1 MGRRNLLNYIRF
13 DNWNPEQVAAWL
25 RGLDDVVLPYVQ
37 YFLNSGIDGKK
48 LFMMSNFDLEKLN
61 VTKIGHQ
68 ELILESIGLLLT
80 LRYGFESENLQ
91 SLALQLSV
99 KARCLVAVLNKQL
112 AEEATNKSHVS
123 SNRRDSSKQTISVPI
138 LSAVCDII
146 SSLKPIVTW
155 LDRSPFE
162 GMCDL
167 QIFRKSI
174 VKLGLQ
180 LLDISL
186 PCKNKLQD
194 YENTMLKSCASLAT
208 ICDEIVTKSKDPLE
222 FQPASLELAT
232 ITKKPDEK
240 TLGLHIVSYHGIHVI
255 GDIKELSPAKL
266 SGKIMKGDEVIQVN
280 NQTVVGWQLRKLVS
294 NVKEKPKEVVLL
306 LKKRPHHTNPFG
318 HIPNRRK
325 ISNKQ
330 QTSTLPKSL
339 KKRRCRDEE
348 KPSRASFQEYLSSN
362 VTPDFDTNKDGN
374 ETDNEVFR
382 SGSESPQYKV
392 EVESKQ
398 RRATVS
404 GGSPTHTRPPL
415 VIEDL
420 DQKESSPV
428 VSPDDDTSEEL
439 KDSETTKEERRDTE
453 GGTFVVK
460 QVKAD
465 RINYRHST
473 SDLPPSTLYT
483 KPKVFRAEIPSEDSC
498 FISTTPTA
506 DKNQVTTIT
515 VESKKVPSSS
525 SSDNSSSS
533 SNNNSNSSITPE
545 SPNKVS
551 DSSQVTA
558 RSCST
563 TSANSTNTYT
573 VSVDATPAQPSVAD
587 QAYHKPLR
595 QTKSHHTSETTYSS
609 AYDYA
614 VQRKFSCP
622 VDPTSHED
630 FQLDSEAKELILRSA
645 NHTRHKR
652 ISSFPASQPA
662 VPQSGPS
669 PATDGLCKRNLPHTT
684 TTTTITTAARQLVS
698 HSADFDIAHS
708 KGFGDSSVASFDT
721 TTHHK
726 WTPVENRSW
735 STSEISQAPNRELV
749 VRAKSRTN
757 SEVACDAKN
766 TPTLTK
772 ITRLNS
778 IGSKVD
784 TSKEKIKCMTDEVFE
799 LERKKVEVQSRAQE
813 HEDRAV
819 RPAVKKVDFDVT
831 AKEKVEEPTS
841 YTCTVVG
848 GVAQMIPMG
857 KNTSESQVVRRRAKT
872 SKRVAADRRISCKD
886 LGRGDCEGWL
896 YKKKQSAGPL
906 GKNWKKR
913 WCILKESNMFHYKRN
928 DDLKAEGVIHLP
940 AFKVSPAPEMKS
952 KKFAFKVHNAG
963 TTFYFASERQDDM
976 SKWMNK
982 MGLAAINY
990 DMSNVSTTGGFIK
1003 PDKPV
1008 NTPHAVQTD
1017 VYYSESEDDNDDTSS
1032 HQELSEHSEGK
1043 DYDSSNDDLKE
1054 LYRQLERRNLTIVGT
1069 DRNQRRR
1076 SHIQSADMKMTVS
1089 DEQID
1094 RMKRICILK
1103 RSLKDKELELETLE
1117 NILGSG
1123 TPHQLQEYKELYGS
1137 TQSLGRL

>member
-61 VTKIGHQ
+61 VTKVGHQ

-112 AEEATNKSHVS
+112 AEEAANKSNVS

-162 GMCDL
+162 GMYDL
-167 QIFRKSI
+167 QLFRKSI

-186 PCKNKLQD
+186 PCKNKIQD
-194 YENTMLKSCASLAT
+194 YENSMLKSCASLAT
-208 ICDEIVTKSKDPLE
+208 ICDDIVTKSKDPLE

-280 NQTVVGWQLRKLVS
+280 NQIVVGWQLRKLVS

-348 KPSRASFQEYLSSN
+348 KPSRASFQEYLSSD
-362 VTPDFDTNKDGN
+362 VAPDFDTNKDGN

-439 KDSETTKEERRDTE
+439 KDSEATKEEQRDTE

-473 SDLPPSTLYT
+473 SDLPPSTLCS
-483 KPKVFRAEIPSEDSC
+483 KPKEFRAEIPSEDSC

-506 DKNQVTTIT
+506 DKNPVTTVT

-525 SSDNSSSS
+525 SSDNSISSS
-533 SNNNSNSSITPE
+533 SNTSNTSNSSVTPE
-545 SPNKVS
+545 SPNKVP

-563 TSANSTNTYT
+563 TSTNSTSAYA
-573 VSVDATPAQPSVAD
+573 VSVDATPAQSSVAD
-587 QAYHKPLR
+587 RAYHKPLR

-622 VDPTSHED
+622 VDTTVHDE

-652 ISSFPASQPA
+652 IASFPASQPA
-662 VPQSGPS
+662 VPQTGLSS
-669 PATDGLCKRNLPHTT
+669 ATDSLCKRNLPHTT

-708 KGFGDSSVASFDT
+708 KGFGDNSVASFDT

-726 WTPVENRSW
+726 WTPVEHRSW
-735 STSEISQAPNRELV
+735 STSEIPQSPNRELV
-749 VRAKSRTN
+749 
-757 SEVACDAKN
+757 
-766 TPTLTK
+766 
-772 ITRLNS
+772 
-778 IGSKVD
+778 
-784 TSKEKIKCMTDEVFE
+784 
-799 LERKKVEVQSRAQE
+799 QE

-831 AKEKVEEPTS
+831 AKEKAEEPTS

-913 WCILKESNMFHYKRN
+913 WCVLKESNMFHYKRN

-1017 VYYSESEDDNDDTSS
+1017 VYYSESEDDNDDASS

-1054 LYRQLERRNLTIVGT
+1054 LYKQLERRNLTIVGT

-1103 RSLKDKELELETLE
+1103 RLLKDKEIELETLE

>member
-1 MGRRNLLNYIRF
+1 MI
-13 DNWNPEQVAAWL
+13 
-25 RGLDDVVLPYVQ
+25 
-37 YFLNSGIDGKK
+37 
-48 LFMMSNFDLEKLN
+48 
-61 VTKIGHQ
+61 
-68 ELILESIGLLLT
+68 IL
-80 LRYGFESENLQ
+80 
-91 SLALQLSV
+91 
-99 KARCLVAVLNKQL
+99 
-112 AEEATNKSHVS
+112 
-123 SNRRDSSKQTISVPI
+123 
-138 LSAVCDII
+138 
-146 SSLKPIVTW
+146 
-155 LDRSPFE
+155 
-162 GMCDL
+162 
-167 QIFRKSI
+167 
-174 VKLGLQ
+174 
-180 LLDISL
+180 
-186 PCKNKLQD
+186 
-194 YENTMLKSCASLAT
+194 
-208 ICDEIVTKSKDPLE
+208 
-222 FQPASLELAT
+222 
-232 ITKKPDEK
+232 
-240 TLGLHIVSYHGIHVI
+240 
-255 GDIKELSPAKL
+255 
-266 SGKIMKGDEVIQVN
+266 
-280 NQTVVGWQLRKLVS
+280 
-294 NVKEKPKEVVLL
+294 
-306 LKKRPHHTNPFG
+306 
-318 HIPNRRK
+318 
-325 ISNKQ
+325 
-330 QTSTLPKSL
+330 
-339 KKRRCRDEE
+339 
-348 KPSRASFQEYLSSN
+348 
-362 VTPDFDTNKDGN
+362 PDFSRRDGN

-439 KDSETTKEERRDTE
+439 KDSEATKEEQRDTE

-473 SDLPPSTLYT
+473 SDLPPSTLCS
-483 KPKVFRAEIPSEDSC
+483 KPKEFRAEIPSEDSC

-506 DKNQVTTIT
+506 DKNPVTTVT
-515 VESKKVPSSS
+515 VE
-525 SSDNSSSS
+525 
-533 SNNNSNSSITPE
+533 T
-545 SPNKVS
+545 
-551 DSSQVTA
+551 

-563 TSANSTNTYT
+563 TSTNSTSAYA
-573 VSVDATPAQPSVAD
+573 VSVDATPAQSSVAD
-587 QAYHKPLR
+587 RAYHKPLR

-622 VDPTSHED
+622 VDTTVHDE

-652 ISSFPASQPA
+652 IASFPASQPA
-662 VPQSGPS
+662 VPQTGLSS
-669 PATDGLCKRNLPHTT
+669 ATDSLCKRNLPHTT

-708 KGFGDSSVASFDT
+708 KGFGDNSVASFDT

-726 WTPVENRSW
+726 WTPVEHRSW
-735 STSEISQAPNRELV
+735 STSEIPQSPNRELV

-778 IGSKVD
+778 IGSKID
-784 TSKEKIKCMTDEVFE
+784 TSKE
-799 LERKKVEVQSRAQE
+799 QE

-831 AKEKVEEPTS
+831 AKEKAEEPTS

-913 WCILKESNMFHYKRN
+913 WCVLKESNMFHYKRN

-976 SKWMNK
+976 SK
-982 MGLAAINY
+982 
-990 DMSNVSTTGGFIK
+990 
-1003 PDKPV
+1003 
-1008 NTPHAVQTD
+1008 
-1017 VYYSESEDDNDDTSS
+1017 
-1032 HQELSEHSEGK
+1032 
-1043 DYDSSNDDLKE
+1043 
-1054 LYRQLERRNLTIVGT
+1054 
-1069 DRNQRRR
+1069 
-1076 SHIQSADMKMTVS
+1076 
-1089 DEQID
+1089 
-1094 RMKRICILK
+1094 
-1103 RSLKDKELELETLE
+1103 
-1117 NILGSG
+1117 
-1123 TPHQLQEYKELYGS
+1123 
-1137 TQSLGRL
+1137 